1 MQKWEYKTI
10 DITQMED
17 LSKIDPNPTEQLN
30 DLGEEGWELIS
41 TIEGGIR
48 KETTPTTTLILKR
61 PK

>member
-30 DLGEEGWELIS
+30 DLGEEG
-41 TIEGGIR
+41 
-48 KETTPTTTLILKR
+48 
-61 PK
+61 